1 MSATILY
8 VQKSK
13 TLPRFLF
20 IRLIKATNNLE
31 TYKNLTDRLN
41 VNYKTANVW
50 ERNTHSLRLAI
61 KILLGTRMLAAFNRS

>member
-13 TLPRFLF
+13 TLPQFLF

-61 KILLGTRMLAAFNRS
+61 KILLGTRMSAAFNRS